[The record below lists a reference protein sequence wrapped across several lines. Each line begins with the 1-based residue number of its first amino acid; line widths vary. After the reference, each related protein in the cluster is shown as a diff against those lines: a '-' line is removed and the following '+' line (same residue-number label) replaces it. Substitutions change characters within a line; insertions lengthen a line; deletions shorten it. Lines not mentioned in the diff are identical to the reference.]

1 MTSLKKKKLNRRSRK
16 GFRTL
21 NRVHDN
27 PLNGGSAMEEGRQQE
42 KANMPCGRIS
52 EAENKC
58 CVCVK
63 DSELLPQMPFVA
75 GLLIQCGTQNKTETE
90 EQQKLKK
97 RNMRSQNSLCRMQET
112 LMRVSLSD
120 ASVSL

>member
-1 MTSLKKKKLNRRSRK
+1 MPLSSRSAQE
-16 GFRTL
+16 
-21 NRVHDN
+21 D
-27 PLNGGSAMEEGRQQE
+27 GRQQE

-90 EQQKLKK
+90 EQQKLET
-97 RNMRSQNSLCRMQET
+97 RNDANTEPSMLDARESDAC
-112 LMRVSLSD
+112 VSL
-120 ASVSL
+120 

>member
-1 MTSLKKKKLNRRSRK
+1 MPLSSRSAQE
-16 GFRTL
+16 
-21 NRVHDN
+21 D
-27 PLNGGSAMEEGRQQE
+27 GRQQE

-90 EQQKLKK
+90 GQQKLETRETEEPMLLLHK
-97 RNMRSQNSLCRMQET
+97 T
-112 LMRVSLSD
+112 LMRVSL
-120 ASVSL
+120 